1 MDLTKLSMGDKVIA
15 ISGILL
21 FIPISF
27 LDWFQ
32 ASAKGIPG
40 GASSGGNAWDFTL
53 TWLAVLLGIA
63 MVVLVALKL
72 FEVKVPDIGG
82 ASWGTILLGMGVA
95 AFAFVIIKT
104 IAGVGVPDGAE
115 DIIDISRKIGLFAGV
130 VASAGLAAGGY
141 LRLQE
146 EKAGGGSAAPPT
158 A

>member
-27 LDWFQ
+27 LDWFE

-40 GASSGGNAWDFTL
+40 ATASSGGNAWDFTL
-53 TWLAVLLGIA
+53 TWLAVLIGIA

-82 ASWGTILLGMGVA
+82 ASWGTILLGMGAV
-95 AFAFVIIKT
+95 AFAFVLIKT

-115 DIIDISRKIGLFAGV
+115 DFIDISRKIGLFLGL

-146 EKAGGGSAAPPT
+146 EKAGGGAVPPAA
-158 A
+158 

>member
-32 ASAKGIPG
+32 ASAKGFPG
-40 GASSGGNAWDFTL
+40 AGSSGGNAWDFTL
-53 TWLAVLLGIA
+53 TWLAVLIGIA

-72 FEVKVPDIGG
+72 FEVKLPDVGG
-82 ASWGTILLGMGVA
+82 ASWGTILLGMGAV
-95 AFAFVIIKT
+95 AFAFVVIKT
-104 IAGVGVPDGAE
+104 IAGVSVPDGAE
-115 DIIDISRKIGLFAGV
+115 DIIDISRKIGLFLGV

-146 EKAGGGSAAPPT
+146 EKAGGGSAPPT

>member
-1 MDLTKLSMGDKVIA
+1 MDLTKLTMSDKVIA

-27 LDWFQ
+27 LDWFA

-40 GASSGGNAWDFTL
+40 AGSSGGNAWDFTL
-53 TWLAVLLGIA
+53 TWLAVLIGIA
-63 MVVLVALKL
+63 MVVVVALKL
-72 FEVKVPDIGG
+72 FDVKLPSIGNV
-82 ASWGTILLGMGVA
+82 SWGTCLLVA
-95 AFAFVIIKT
+95 GSVAFAFVLIKT
-104 IAGVGVPDGAE
+104 IAGVSVPDGAE
-115 DIIDISRKIGLFAGV
+115 DIIDISRKIGLFLGL

-146 EKAGGGSAAPPT
+146 EKAGGGATPPT